1 MTDRIAFDLNS
12 LTFAE
17 TIDFEDIAEVPIT
30 SFGAD
35 GVKMGR
41 VALAMAYVVLR
52 RTNPEITLDE
62 VKAMPIMGTIDLT
75 GAAPLPPVDGD
86 ASKPSA

>member
-1 MTDRIAFDLNS
+1 MVDRIAFDLNS

-17 TIDFEDIAEVPIT
+17 TIEFEDIAEVPIT
-30 SFGAD
+30 SFGAE

-52 RTNPEITLDE
+52 RTNPELTLDE
-62 VKAMPIMGTIDLT
+62 VKAMPITTIDLS
-75 GAAPLPPVDGD
+75 GDAPVPPVDGD